1 MISSAAKYVLN
12 SLAWIQARCKIKS
25 VRRFIGNLCMSIV
38 LYMCRYH
45 NWSME
50 LSEDDDDE
58 YDEE

>member
-1 MISSAAKYVLN
+1 M
-12 SLAWIQARCKIKS
+12 AWIQARCKIKS